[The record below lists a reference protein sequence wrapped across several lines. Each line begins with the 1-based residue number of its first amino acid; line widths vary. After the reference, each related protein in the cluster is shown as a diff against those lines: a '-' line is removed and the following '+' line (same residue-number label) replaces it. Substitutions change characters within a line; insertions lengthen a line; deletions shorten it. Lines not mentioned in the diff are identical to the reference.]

1 MSNSKCPELARR
13 FSDQVPKTVTE
24 MMKRVDDF
32 VKSEEAFKITE
43 LPRWEFSDKGQG
55 TPYRGSRPPRVAYG
69 GRQHQTDYY
78 NNFSRGDHY
87 QPYVPPRVANMRYDN
102 RRQEVNHISLYSL
115 SKRPKEILATEIK
128 LQFPPCP
135 PMVETPMK
143 ENLDRYCDYHGVE
156 ITVREIGIPKRP
168 RRGLDEYPNNL
179 PLGPFNFNSDRASG
193 FLQRAVGPNRLGGT
207 RSSIRKRGSFSKN
220 DDEVYGSKGVI
231 PIQQYPGTYRNER
244 TQGCVV
250 HHSRYDKV
258 PYPKGNRYSGYPNNF
273 CVRMPTIGEEAS
285 RTRRESQRG
294 RTGQTKRA
302 RRRRNTHPPC
312 FREQKV
318 TIGTQFSKE
327 CRLGE

>member
-1 MSNSKCPELARR
+1 M
-13 FSDQVPKTVTE
+13 VPC
-24 MMKRVDDF
+24 
-32 VKSEEAFKITE
+32 SSLPIT
-43 LPRWEFSDKGQG
+43 
-55 TPYRGSRPPRVAYG
+55 
-69 GRQHQTDYY
+69 
-78 NNFSRGDHY
+78 
-87 QPYVPPRVANMRYDN
+87 
-102 RRQEVNHISLYSL
+102 
-115 SKRPKEILATEIK
+115 
-128 LQFPPCP
+128 FPPVLADDLSDEP
-135 PMVETPMK
+135 LIIEAEVEGY
-143 ENLDRYCDYHGVE
+143 L
-156 ITVREIGIPKRP
+156 VRRVFVDQG
-168 RRGLDEYPNNL
+168 
-179 PLGPFNFNSDRASG
+179 AVV
-193 FLQRAVGPNRLGGT
+193 QRAVGPNRLGGT

-312 FREQKV
+312 FPEQKV